1 MNEEKKIAGLYIRVS
16 TEVQAR
22 DDRKI
27 NNYFS
32 KIANDNK
39 HDLAVEIIIELGN
52 MYYWSDKTIEEKYKM
67 VSVFE
72 KQVIDLEKLIPSFK
86 VANATIHFD
95 ELSPHLHIIGVP
107 FKDNCKRGLERQV
120 GKSTIFT
127 KESLTMI
134 QDKMKV
140 LREIDAYGKEE
151 VYPVKLFIFIYKFI
165 NT

>member
-1 MNEEKKIAGLYIRVS
+1 
-16 TEVQAR
+16 
-22 DDRKI
+22 
-27 NNYFS
+27 
-32 KIANDNK
+32 
-39 HDLAVEIIIELGN
+39 